1 MVRGIDYLRTRK
13 KVASDKAIMQL
24 HALDVFATDFKLY
37 HIARH
42 MELPVVPAISEEV
55 LCWYIVII
63 VTFIII
69 TFIIIGGGV
78 IGGVVIGGV
87 YWLVVVL

>member
-1 MVRGIDYLRTRK
+1 MIRGVDYIKSRK
-13 KVASDKAIMQL
+13 KVSSEKAIMQL

-55 LCWYIVII
+55 CTRGW
-63 VTFIII
+63 
-69 TFIIIGGGV
+69 
-78 IGGVVIGGV
+78 
-87 YWLVVVL
+87 VLRGRVCFCCVRT